1 MSRIYNATKK
11 KLILLTEVES
21 DYAQQF
27 KEWLVVEPYASEKY
41 SDGKNHR
48 YVVVDN
54 AFLLYDIMLALR
66 AYCLKLSEI
75 YVARDEKSD
84 DGNVIKCTSLAKI
97 TKARPM
103 IKEFIKDYP
112 HDLDDF
118 IKKNNIKRG
127 VMTPFVDA
135 DALMTLALPVFEN
148 PKRLKQ
154 FKINLRLMVK
164 RLNDRCLLE
173 PAKNLTPKRI
183 KVYDYLERVY
193 RNYRF
198 SIDQG
203 ASLDISPF
211 H

>member
-1 MSRIYNATKK
+1 MSCIYNTTEK

-21 DYAQQF
+21 DDAQQF
-27 KEWLVVEPYASEKY
+27 KEWLVVEPGKSQKY
-41 SDGKNHR
+41 NDGKNRR
-48 YVVVDN
+48 YVVIDN
-54 AFLLYDIMLALR
+54 DFMLYGIMLAMK
-66 AYCLKLSEI
+66 AFHLKLSEL

-84 DGNVIKCTSLAKI
+84 DGVIKCTSLAKVSE
-97 TKARPM
+97 ARPNV
-103 IKEFIKDYP
+103 KEFIKDYP

-118 IKKNNIKRG
+118 IMEHNVKRG
-127 VMTPFVDA
+127 VMTPIIDA
-135 DALMTLALPVFEN
+135 DALMTLAMPVFEN
-148 PKRLKQ
+148 PKRLNQ

-173 PAKNLTPKRI
+173 PAKNLTPKRL

-193 RNYRF
+193 RNYRI